1 MSKKETNNEELSPKA
16 KIVAAALS
24 LAALQGWE
32 SVTLYDIADEAGI
45 SMAELHAHVE
55 DKFDVLAALGRM
67 IDRKTLENMSKLDP
81 ELSARDCLFDIFMD
95 RFEVLNEHR
104 EGIEAILRSIRLD
117 PKQALI
123 SLPHLCRSMSW
134 MLEAAQI
141 NTSGIR
147 GAIKVS
153 GITALYLKILRVWLK
168 DDTPDLSVT
177 MAALDK
183 ELNRAEQVANTLG
196 F

>member
-153 GITALYLKILRVWLK
+153 GITALYLKILRYH
-168 DDTPDLSVT
+168 
-177 MAALDK
+177 
-183 ELNRAEQVANTLG
+183 
-196 F
+196 